1 MLRHLCKNGSLK
13 ARKKAMSTAA
23 GYKPLAKIFHWLT
36 ALLVLL
42 TIPAALTMLTPGIGR
57 WLQDPLF
64 MFHKNV
70 GVVLLVLV
78 AARLAYRLLNPPPP
92 LPRSM
97 PPFQRHIAEATHWL
111 FYGLLLAMAISG
123 FIRVTA
129 GGFPLEV
136 FDRFGIQNLVP
147 RSDSLAETAKRIHAS
162 LRFPLIVLIVLHIC
176 AALYHG
182 LIKRDGLAKRMLR

>member
-1 MLRHLCKNGSLK
+1 MG
-13 ARKKAMSTAA
+13 TAA

-78 AARLAYRLLNPPPP
+78 AMRLAYRLFNPPPP
-92 LPRSM
+92 LPQTM
-97 PPFQRHIAEATHWL
+97 PRLQRYLAETTHWL
-111 FYGLLLAMAISG
+111 LYGLLLAMALSG

-147 RSDSLAETAKRIHAS
+147 RSDTLAETGKRIHAF
-162 LRFPLIVLIVLHIC
+162 LRYPLIALILLHIG

-182 LIKRDGLAKRMLR
+182 LIRRDGITKRMMP

>member
-1 MLRHLCKNGSLK
+1 MR
-13 ARKKAMSTAA
+13 TAV
-23 GYKPLAKIFHWLT
+23 GYKPLAKFFHWLT
-36 ALLVLL
+36 ALLVVL

-78 AARLAYRLLNPPPP
+78 AVRLAYRLLNPPPP
-92 LPRSM
+92 LPQTVPRA
-97 PPFQRHIAEATHWL
+97 QRYAAEATHWL
-111 FYGLLLAMAISG
+111 LYGLLLAMAISG

-147 RSDSLAETAKRIHAS
+147 RSDSLAETAKRIHAL
-162 LRFPLIVLIVLHIC
+162 LRYPLIALIVLHIG
-176 AALYHG
+176 AAIYHG
-182 LIKRDGLAKRMLR
+182 LIKRDGVVNRMLL

>member
-1 MLRHLCKNGSLK
+1 MG
-13 ARKKAMSTAA
+13 TAA

-78 AARLAYRLLNPPPP
+78 AMRLVYRLLNPPPP
-92 LPRSM
+92 LPQTM
-97 PPFQRHIAEATHWL
+97 PRLQRYLAETTHWL
-111 FYGLLLAMAISG
+111 LYGLLLAMALSG

-147 RSDSLAETAKRIHAS
+147 RSDGLAETAKRIHAF
-162 LRFPLIVLIVLHIC
+162 LRYPLIALILLHIG

-182 LIKRDGLAKRMLR
+182 LIRRDGITKRMMP

>member
-1 MLRHLCKNGSLK
+1 
-13 ARKKAMSTAA
+13 MSAA
-23 GYKPLAKIFHWLT
+23 AAYKPLAKVFHWST

-42 TIPAALTMLTPGIGR
+42 TIPAALVMLTPGIER

-64 MFHKNV
+64 MFHKNI

-92 LPRSM
+92 LPHHM
-97 PPFQRHIAEATHWL
+97 PMFQRYIAEATHWL
-111 FYGLLLAMAISG
+111 LYGLLLAMALSG

-129 GGFPLEV
+129 GGFPLEL

-147 RSDSLAETAKRIHAS
+147 RSDGLAATAKQVHAW
-162 LRFPLIVLIVLHIC
+162 LRFPLIALIALHIG

-182 LIKRDGLAKRMLR
+182 LIKRDGIAKRMMP